1 MHVNQQ
7 SANVRTTVK
16 ALRLSWIGRLLSE
29 SSEAWK
35 AIPNAYF
42 NRYGGLPFLLKC
54 NYNTKKLDNM
64 NISRFYSELL
74 HYFSELR
81 DQYRDDCFK
90 GDLII
95 WNNQDITIEGK
106 SLYWKKW
113 RECGI
118 YFVQDLLKNT
128 GKYLSYEEFK
138 TKYNIEVNFI
148 YYCQILSAIPKNLK
162 FKAMTT
168 KRPPETI
175 IQESDV
181 HQLAKGK
188 TILLSKM
195 RCKDYYSLFQVKWET
210 QPTSVQSWSKHY
222 PPFANK
228 WNKLFKNIS
237 KMSADNKLRQFSFKL
252 LHRILVTKKELKRYK
267 IKPDDECFFLQK
279 SGFPRTHIPG
289 LLCRRGLL
297 LRNDGM
303 V

>member
-1 MHVNQQ
+1 MAKQKIQIKRTVLYQRPCQGGLNFP
-7 SANVRTTVK
+7 NVRTTVK

-29 SSEAWK
+29 SSEA
-35 AIPNAYF
+35 YF
-42 NRYGGLPFLLKC
+42 NRYRGLPFLLKC
-54 NYNTKKLDNM
+54 NYNTKELDNT
-64 NISRFYSELL
+64 ISPFYSEPLD
-74 HYFSELR
+74 YFSELR

-95 WNNQDITIEGK
+95 WNNKDITIEGK
-106 SLYWKKW
+106 SLYWKTW
-113 RECGI
+113 SECGI

-148 YYCQILSAIPKNLK
+148 YYCQIFSAIPQNLK

-168 KRPPETI
+168 KKPPGTI

-181 HQLAKGK
+181 YQLAEGK

-228 WNKLFKNIS
+228 WNNLFKNIS

-252 LHRILVTKKELKRYK
+252 LHRILLTKKELKRYK
-267 IKPDDECFFLQK
+267 IKPADECFFCKCPDSL
-279 SGFPRTHIPG
+279 
-289 LLCRRGLL
+289 
-297 LRNDGM
+297 
-303 V
+303 